1 MSYITPDSEI
11 RLGTIAGLDNTYRDS
26 FQFDTDADQFTY
38 FWNRLSTQLSAQS
51 YRRNTA
57 NSIKVQLPFATAG
70 QYNYMMFRNRAY
82 ENVWFYAFITRAVFI
97 SEEVT
102 ELFFEIDVLQTY
114 YWAYTLQPSYIERE
128 HVEDDSIGLH
138 TAAEPVDIGEIRC
151 VEVHESDYFDDYSII
166 LAAAQ
171 LPGG

>member
-38 FWNRLSTQLSAQS
+38 FWNRLSTQLTAQS
-51 YRRNTA
+51 YKRITA

-70 QYNYMMFRNRAY
+70 QYNYMMFRNQAY
-82 ENVWFYAFITRAVFI
+82 EDVWFYAFITRAVFI
-97 SEEVT
+97 SAEVT
-102 ELFFEIDVLQTY
+102 ELFFEIDVLQSY
-114 YWAYTLQPSYIERE
+114 YWAYTLMPSFIERE

-138 TAAEPVDIGEIRC
+138 TAAEPIDIGEIRC

>member
-51 YRRNTA
+51 YRRSSA
-57 NSIKVQLPFATAG
+57 NSIKVQLPFSTAG
-70 QYNYMMFRNRAY
+70 QYNYMMFRNRSY

-114 YWAYTLQPSYIERE
+114 YWAYTLQPSFIERE

-151 VEVHESDYFDDYSII
+151 VEVTESDYFNDYSII

>member
-38 FWNRLSTQLSAQS
+38 FWNRLSTQLTAQS
-51 YRRNTA
+51 YKRITA

-70 QYNYMMFRNRAY
+70 QYNYMMFRNQAY
-82 ENVWFYAFITRAVFI
+82 EDVWFYAFITRAVFI

-102 ELFFEIDVLQTY
+102 ELFFEIDVLQSY
-114 YWAYTLQPSYIERE
+114 YWAYTLMPSFIERE

-138 TAAEPVDIGEIRC
+138 TAAEPIDIGEIRC